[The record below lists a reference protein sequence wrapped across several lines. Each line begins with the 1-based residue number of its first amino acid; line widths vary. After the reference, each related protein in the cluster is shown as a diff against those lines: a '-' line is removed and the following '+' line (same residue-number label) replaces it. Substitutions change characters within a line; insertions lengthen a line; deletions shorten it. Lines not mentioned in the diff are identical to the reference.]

1 MEMKDHSRFY
11 AAAGLLAVV
20 SFFILLTTTLS
31 AVAGGSPEAEAVS
44 QDEEISAEQGSSA
57 DGNSSTDRNY
67 PADGSSALLPGSYG
81 LEKMIVTATRRE
93 SDVQDVAFSV
103 NVQSEEEL
111 QRLNTANIEEL
122 ANNVAGLS
130 IQNLGP
136 GQSVVNIRGVSSGQI
151 VRDQPGVKE
160 QVGVYLD
167 ETPISLSLFTP
178 DLDLFDLN
186 RVETLRGPQGTLF
199 GSGSIG
205 GTVRYIT
212 NQPELGVV
220 ETKSEVDMNLVG
232 EDSFGGHLK
241 TAFNVP
247 LGETAA
253 VRMVAY
259 GTKYA
264 GFIDALREEGGTKE
278 DANNGRRFGGR
289 LSLLFKPTDN
299 ISITPRIVYQNID
312 MNGFN
317 RDEVF
322 NLYAN
327 PYTTTRPKVR
337 LGERQQYL
345 LLDEAF
351 EDETLI
357 TDTVA
362 ELELDPVIVKYMF
375 SYTKRDILVSRDAS
389 ALAGSVSVN
398 PLSFADDVVLL
409 PSNLRDTTD
418 LKQMTHEVH
427 FSSNNESMLQWLAG
441 VFYSNTDRDY
451 GQRLPTP
458 GYDAAVDALLGK
470 ERHDGLRNGFPDTDT
485 PYASDLTYDLRQVAL
500 FGESTL
506 TLLDRLDLTAGL
518 RWYDWK
524 EDKTFKSGGVFSN
537 SAAQSQEVT
546 TKSNGFAPRF
556 MANYKVTDQV
566 AVNAQ
571 ASRGFRLGGVND
583 PLNALLCGDS
593 YDTFRKF
600 QEFEDETLWNYEF
613 GFKSSFEPVT
623 LNASVFYTDIKNLGV
638 NVDAGSCSSRVT
650 ISVPEAHTLGSEL
663 ELSAQPTDS
672 LLFTFAGSYVQAE
685 FDSTIT
691 DTTAT
696 GGSNA
701 LLGIKKGNRLPSVPD
716 WQLSASA
723 TYTFPGILRA
733 DEGYVTAAWQYVGS
747 QITQPGDQVEGAGTF
762 THNLHRPG
770 PNNTRRPGFGGLT
783 GDETTTLDLELD
795 PYHLIN
801 LSTGLVYRNL
811 EFMLYVKNL
820 TDKNA
825 RLSFDRERGGRARLS
840 YRVIQP
846 RTFGLLTRM
855 YY

>member
-1 MEMKDHSRFY
+1 MEMKEHARFY
-11 AAAGLLAVV
+11 AAAGLFAVV
-20 SFFILLTTTLS
+20 SFFILLTMTSS
-31 AVAGGSPEAEAVS
+31 AVAGGMDDADSTVVS
-44 QDEEISAEQGSSA
+44 QAEKASDGQSSSA
-57 DGNSSTDRNY
+57 GQDYSSDD
-67 PADGSSALLPGSYG
+67 ADPRMSGGYG

-93 SDVQDVAFSV
+93 SDVQDVGFSV

-199 GSGSIG
+199 GAGSIG

-212 NQPELGVV
+212 NQPQLGVV

-264 GFIDALREEGGTKE
+264 GFIDALRETGGTKE
-278 DANNGRRFGGR
+278 DVNNGRRFGGR

-299 ISITPRIVYQNID
+299 ISVTPRIVYQNID

-327 PYTTTRPKVR
+327 PHTTTRTPVT
-337 LGERQQYL
+337 LGKRQQYL
-345 LLDEAF
+345 LRDEGF
-351 EDETLI
+351 EDKTLI

-362 ELELDPVIVKYMF
+362 EMALENLLSVKYMF

-389 ALAGSVSVN
+389 ALSGSVSVD
-398 PLSFADDVVLL
+398 LSFPNEAVLI

-427 FSSNNESMLQWLAG
+427 FASNNESMLQWLAG

-451 GQRLPTP
+451 GQKLPTP
-458 GYDAAVDALLGK
+458 GYDAFVDASLGK
-470 ERHDGLRNGFPDTDT
+470 EEHDKRRNGFPDIDS
-485 PYASDLTYDLRQVAL
+485 PYVSELTYDLRQVAL

-524 EDKTFKSGGVFSN
+524 EDKTFKSGGRFSN
-537 SAAQSQEVT
+537 SAAQNQEVT
-546 TKSNGFAPRF
+546 TSSNGFAPRF
-556 MANYKVTDQV
+556 MANYKVVDQV

-571 ASRGFRLGGVND
+571 VSRGFRLGGVND
-583 PLNALLCGDS
+583 PLNADLCKTD
-593 YDTFRKF
+593 YDTYRRF

-638 NVDAGSCSSRVT
+638 NVDAGQCSSRVV
-650 ISVPEAHTLGSEL
+650 ISVPEAHTVGSEV
-663 ELSAQPTDS
+663 ELSAQPVDS
-672 LLFTFAGSYVQAE
+672 LLFTFAGSYVRGR

-691 DTTAT
+691 DTVTET
-696 GGSNA
+696 A

-723 TYTFPGILRA
+723 TYTFPDILRA

-747 QITQPGDQVEGAGTF
+747 QITQSGDQVEGAGTF
-762 THNLHRPG
+762 THG
-770 PNNTRRPGFGGLT
+770 FAGFGGMT

-846 RTFGLLTRM
+846 RTFGLVTRM
-855 YY
+855 YF

>member
-1 MEMKDHSRFY
+1 MKEHARFY
-11 AAAGLLAVV
+11 AAAGLFAVV
-20 SFFILLTTTLS
+20 SFFILLTMTSS
-31 AVAGGSPEAEAVS
+31 AVAGGMDDADSTVVS
-44 QDEEISAEQGSSA
+44 QAEKASDGQSSSA
-57 DGNSSTDRNY
+57 GQDYSSDD
-67 PADGSSALLPGSYG
+67 ADPRMSGGYG

-93 SDVQDVAFSV
+93 SDVQDVGFSV

-199 GSGSIG
+199 GAGSIG

-212 NQPELGVV
+212 NQPQLGVV

-264 GFIDALREEGGTKE
+264 GFIDALRETGGTKE
-278 DANNGRRFGGR
+278 DVNNGRRFGGR

-299 ISITPRIVYQNID
+299 ISVTPRIVYQNID

-327 PYTTTRPKVR
+327 PHTTTRTPVT
-337 LGERQQYL
+337 LGKRQQYL
-345 LLDEAF
+345 LRDEGF
-351 EDETLI
+351 EDKTLI

-362 ELELDPVIVKYMF
+362 EMALENLLSVKYMF

-389 ALAGSVSVN
+389 ALSGSVSVD
-398 PLSFADDVVLL
+398 LSFPNEAVLI

-427 FSSNNESMLQWLAG
+427 FASNNESMLQWLAG

-451 GQRLPTP
+451 GQKLPTP
-458 GYDAAVDALLGK
+458 GYDAFVDASLGK
-470 ERHDGLRNGFPDTDT
+470 EEHDKRRNGFPDIDS
-485 PYASDLTYDLRQVAL
+485 PYVSELTYDLRQVAL

-524 EDKTFKSGGVFSN
+524 EDKTFKSGGRFSN
-537 SAAQSQEVT
+537 SAAQNQEVT
-546 TKSNGFAPRF
+546 TSSNGFAPRF
-556 MANYKVTDQV
+556 MANYKVVDQV

-571 ASRGFRLGGVND
+571 VSRGFRLGGVND
-583 PLNALLCGDS
+583 PLNADLCKTD
-593 YDTFRKF
+593 YDTYRRF

-638 NVDAGSCSSRVT
+638 NVDAGQCSSRVV
-650 ISVPEAHTLGSEL
+650 ISVPEAHTVGSEV
-663 ELSAQPTDS
+663 ELSAQPVDS
-672 LLFTFAGSYVQAE
+672 LLFTFAGSYVRGR

-691 DTTAT
+691 DTVTET
-696 GGSNA
+696 A

-723 TYTFPGILRA
+723 TYTFPDILRA

-747 QITQPGDQVEGAGTF
+747 QITQSGDQVEGAGTF
-762 THNLHRPG
+762 THG
-770 PNNTRRPGFGGLT
+770 FAGFGGMT

-846 RTFGLLTRM
+846 RTFGLVTRM
-855 YY
+855 YF